1 MADPPSKKGDA
12 SSDVAVQDRT
22 KSERARRYAVLFHND
37 DYTTREF
44 VVEALMQYFDKT
56 EPEATHIM
64 LTVHFTGR
72 GIAGVYSRD
81 IAETK
86 VDQVH
91 TAAEGRG
98 YPLRLTAEPVD

>member
-12 SSDVAVQDRT
+12 SSDVAVEQRS

-44 VVEALMQYFDKT
+44 VVEVLMQYFDKT
-56 EPEATHIM
+56 EPEATHLM

-72 GIAGVYSRD
+72 AVAGVYSRD

-86 VDQVH
+86 VEQVH
-91 TAAEGRG
+91 QAAERRG